1 MGRVADGSGA
11 RGLCPHTYLVSY
23 KHPSLAGSPSF
34 ITMGLQMACL
44 SLCNCRAARVS
55 LSLPFHICR
64 LWASWI
70 LFQGSERTLRGCWPI
85 PALSG
90 KVKELFCEVW
100 SLRLAEPLGSQG
112 CSEPAMPVL
121 KLRCPSWDVS
131 VLLSV
136 VVGVL
141 DHLCI

>member
-1 MGRVADGSGA
+1 MSPL
-11 RGLCPHTYLVSY
+11 GLLDLVS
-23 KHPSLAGSPSF
+23 
-34 ITMGLQMACL
+34 GLREDA
-44 SLCNCRAARVS
+44 
-55 LSLPFHICR
+55 
-64 LWASWI
+64 
-70 LFQGSERTLRGCWPI
+70 QGLWPI